1 MSGGSGGHGTGM
13 TESTPHTDEPAE
25 GAETPG
31 QEGTGRTPHTEEPA
45 EGSEESAAEGVDP
58 DNRVTGA

>member
-1 MSGGSGGHGTGM
+1 M

-31 QEGTGRTPHTEEPA
+31 EEGSGRTPHTEEPA
-45 EGSEESAAEGVDP
+45 EGGEEAAPEGVDP
-58 DNRVTGA
+58 ANRITGA